1 MKNYIILKWN
11 ISNEEKMKELQRKE
25 VEEEYLKNIKK
36 YEEIMQDNQ
45 ELNLNYLPH
54 LLVAIIYLL

>member
-45 ELNLNYLPH
+45 ERK
-54 LLVAIIYLL
+54 I